1 MVEECKKQVLVPI
14 AEGFEEIET
23 VAIINILR
31 RAGVEVTVASIM
43 GKEMSLTL
51 KGSNGISLMAD
62 CYYEDCDQKEYD
74 MIALPGGLKNAQLLA
89 DCKSLIKKLNTQ
101 KENNKYYAA
110 ICASPAIVFQAHKFF
125 DGE

>member
-1 MVEECKKQVLVPI
+1 
-14 AEGFEEIET
+14 
-23 VAIINILR
+23 
-31 RAGVEVTVASIM
+31 
-43 GKEMSLTL
+43 
-51 KGSNGISLMAD
+51 
-62 CYYEDCDQKEYD
+62 

>member
-1 MVEECKKQVLVPI
+1 MYPKKKYMVEECKKQVLVPI

-62 CYYEDCDQKEYD
+62 CYYEDCD
-74 MIALPGGLKNAQLLA
+74 
-89 DCKSLIKKLNTQ
+89 
-101 KENNKYYAA
+101 
-110 ICASPAIVFQAHKFF
+110 
-125 DGE
+125 